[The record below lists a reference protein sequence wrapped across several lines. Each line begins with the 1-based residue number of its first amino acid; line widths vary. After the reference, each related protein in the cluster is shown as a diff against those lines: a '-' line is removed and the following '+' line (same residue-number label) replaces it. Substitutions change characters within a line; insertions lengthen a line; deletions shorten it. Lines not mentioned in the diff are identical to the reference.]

1 MKILLIRHGEP
12 DYAID
17 SLTEK
22 GWREA
27 ELLSKR
33 LSSMRIDDFFVSPL
47 GRAQDTARATLSLL
61 NRKAEVLDWL
71 QEFRGTVLDP
81 KTGERSYAWDFMP
94 QYWTRCPEL
103 ADMNAWTENPL
114 IATGNSAGV
123 YAETTHGLDALFS
136 RCFAAHYDANV
147 RRKLSKVVAI
157 ERKLQVKDV
166 LPE

>member
-71 QEFRGTVLDP
+71 QEFRGTVLECVSKMP
-81 KTGERSYAWDFMP
+81 EAHFRRLWLHFCVDFP
-94 QYWTRCPEL
+94 
-103 ADMNAWTENPL
+103 
-114 IATGNSAGV
+114 
-123 YAETTHGLDALFS
+123 
-136 RCFAAHYDANV
+136 
-147 RRKLSKVVAI
+147 
-157 ERKLQVKDV
+157 
-166 LPE
+166 